1 MNAGGL
7 LGLRKMGRKTWFNDD
22 GMKKGE
28 WTAEEDQ
35 KLVAYIHEHGICDW
49 RSLPQ
54 RAGLQR
60 CGKSCRLRWLNYL
73 RPGIKR
79 GKFTPQEEEEII
91 KLHADLGNRWAAI
104 AKQMEN
110 RTDNDIKNHWNS
122 CLKKR
127 LSRNGIDPMTHE
139 PIVNNTNQECG
150 SSSTTG
156 STFSSSPSGSACIL
170 NKLAAGISSR
180 QHDLD
185 TIKNIFLDAKIT
197 SSDDQDE
204 EQGLKRDQN
213 IDGGGQED
221 DFLILDDVDISRY
234 MQDTEEMEY
243 ETTSYSYDSLLYD
256 SVMSESTDILD
267 HLF

>member
-1 MNAGGL
+1 
-7 LGLRKMGRKTWFNDD
+7 MGRKTWFDDD

-35 KLVAYIHEHGICDW
+35 KLVAYIYEHGICDW
-49 RSLPQ
+49 RSLPE

-73 RPGIKR
+73 KPGIKR

-139 PIVNNTNQECG
+139 PIVNNQAVMITNPVCG
-150 SSSTTG
+150 SSSTTR
-156 STFSSSPSGSACIL
+156 STFSSSTSGSACLL

-185 TIKNIFLDAKIT
+185 RIKNILLEPKIT
-197 SSDDQDE
+197 INDQDKE
-204 EQGLKRDQN
+204 GGLKRDQK
-213 IDGGGQED
+213 IGGGEED
-221 DFLILDDVDISRY
+221 DFLLWDDEEIIRY
-234 MQDTEEMEY
+234 MDIDPMEY
-243 ETTSYSYDSLLYD
+243 RVRGDT
-256 SVMSESTDILD
+256 V
-267 HLF
+267 